1 MPVST
6 IITYMEI
13 VAFCSRESVSGPLAS
28 RTEQSLVRVFYAQ
41 SMMGKIEAPKGLPC
55 LRVLHLQ
62 GAEII
67 FYGDSIFWEYTGE
80 NLNGAPTKADLARK
94 AILDKDFANHSY
106 EVAAIPGVAVILLG
120 ALLMHGPYLVWFLEL
135 EVFSAVTFAEALL
148 ATYMIVVGNCHVPY
162 TACMCIQTTLWLIQ
176 ENALCRND

>member
-1 MPVST
+1 
-6 IITYMEI
+6 
-13 VAFCSRESVSGPLAS
+13 
-28 RTEQSLVRVFYAQ
+28 
-41 SMMGKIEAPKGLPC
+41 MGKIEAPKGLPC

-80 NLNGAPTKADLARK
+80 NLNGAPTKADLARQ

-120 ALLMHGPYLVWFLEL
+120 ALLIHGPYLVWSLEL